1 MQGGEKAKE
10 DRASAAEKDTSG
22 PPQVYA
28 SGVDPLYHQSHWIA
42 DRTIDLIR
50 ESEPGKPF
58 FRLLFPLW
66 TRIIPL
72 IRRRPYALHVRPGCP
87 WRPPDYEEGELLDK
101 PALIL

>member
-1 MQGGEKAKE
+1 MQGERKAKE

-50 ESEPGKPF
+50 RANRENRFSPSV
-58 FRLLFPLW
+58 PLW

-72 IRRRPYALHVRPGCP
+72 IRRSPTPPCTTRCPG
-87 WRPPDYEEGELLDK
+87 GSGL
-101 PALIL
+101 